1 MKKLLTLIV
10 SSALA
15 FSLMACSSQ
24 STAEESTNAAAGN
37 TNTAAENPSAA
48 AETAEEVSAET
59 EEAVTEA
66 AAEAESSAEAETS
79 ADTNASEETAA
90 PEEASERGALVAYFS
105 WSGNTEQMAQ
115 IIEEETGADLF
126 EIAPAMPYTDD
137 YDELLDIARQE
148 QAEEARPELAA
159 QVENWDSYDMV
170 FVGYPNWWS
179 DAPMAVYTFLESCD
193 WTGKTLVPFNTSAS
207 GGFGRSLSGIEESA
221 AGAEV
226 LEGLDLTESEL
237 SDAESRISEWLT
249 GLGLTL

>member
-24 STAEESTNAAAGN
+24 SRAEESTNAAAGN

-90 PEEASERGALVAYFS
+90 PEE
-105 WSGNTEQMAQ
+105 T
-115 IIEEETGADLF
+115 
-126 EIAPAMPYTDD
+126 TDD

>member
-90 PEEASERGALVAYFS
+90 PEE
-105 WSGNTEQMAQ
+105 T
-115 IIEEETGADLF
+115 
-126 EIAPAMPYTDD
+126 TDD

-179 DAPMAVYTFLESCD
+179 DAPMTVYTFLESCD

>member
-1 MKKLLTLIV
+1 MKKLLMLIV

-15 FSLMACSSQ
+15 FSLTACSSQ
-24 STAEESTNAAAGN
+24 STAEESTNAAAEN
-37 TNTAAENPSAA
+37 TNIAAENPSAA

-59 EEAVTEA
+59 EIE
-66 AAEAESSAEAETS
+66 ETS
-79 ADTNASEETAA
+79 ADSNASEETTA
-90 PEEASERGALVAYFS
+90 PEETSERGALVAYFS

-115 IIEEETGADLF
+115 IIAEETGADLF
-126 EIAPAMPYTDD
+126 EIAPATPYTDD

-159 QVENWDSYDMV
+159 QVENWDSYDTV

-221 AGAEV
+221 AGADL

-237 SDAESRISEWLT
+237 PDAESRISEWLT

>member
-59 EEAVTEA
+59 EEAVAEA
-66 AAEAESSAEAETS
+66 AAEAESSVEAETS
-79 ADTNASEETAA
+79 ADTNASEETVA
-90 PEEASERGALVAYFS
+90 PEE
-105 WSGNTEQMAQ
+105 T
-115 IIEEETGADLF
+115 
-126 EIAPAMPYTDD
+126 TDD

-237 SDAESRISEWLT
+237 PDAESRISEWLT